1 VIPTVGDRTLPDRPA
16 TKADL
21 DRIDRLA
28 RALDAKFRLPGTN
41 WRFGWDGLVGLVP
54 GVGDLLTVAPSVWM
68 ILEGRRLGVPAGVLA
83 RMAANTAVDFGL
95 GSVPILGD
103 LFDIA
108 FKANLR
114 NAALLRGAAA
124 PRPPQGPAA

>member
-1 VIPTVGDRTLPDRPA
+1 MPDRPA

-28 RALDAKFRLPGTN
+28 GALDAKFRLPGTN

-114 NAALLRGAAA
+114 NAALLRAAAA

>member
-1 VIPTVGDRTLPDRPA
+1 MPDRPA

-28 RALDAKFRLPGTN
+28 GALDAKFRLPGTN

-68 ILEGRRLGVPAGVLA
+68 ILEGRRLGVPVGVLA

>member
-1 VIPTVGDRTLPDRPA
+1 MPDRPA

-28 RALDAKFRLPGTN
+28 GALDAKFRLPGTN